1 MVEEEEEG
9 GGGAEC
15 SWIEKLYANPKA
27 NVLLL
32 VCEIGDTL
40 PTTNR
45 KKKAIMRGGGTNSST
60 TKVLYDEA
68 GPKLCLT
75 SMLPLPNELPTH

>member
-45 KKKAIMRGGGTNSST
+45 KKKAIMRGGGTNSLLGIPSVPHPQEQDGQT
-60 TKVLYDEA
+60 DQLVESL
-68 GPKLCLT
+68 
-75 SMLPLPNELPTH
+75 

>member
-1 MVEEEEEG
+1 MVEEEEEEVVV
-9 GGGAEC
+9 GAES

-45 KKKAIMRGGGTNSST
+45 KKKAIMRGGTNSLLGIPSVPHPQEQDGQT
-60 TKVLYDEA
+60 DQLVESL
-68 GPKLCLT
+68 
-75 SMLPLPNELPTH
+75 